1 MEFDKWLSETF
12 GMKTADLSG
21 AQLKKFTAI
30 YDAEME
36 AGRPDGIDE
45 AEETEEGEA
54 MAHSKVKASGT
65 YAKASR
71 GQTRMA
77 AGAGPLGA
85 GGAVG
90 GDGASTDGSIEERA
104 ATAAV
109 KATRLEAAR
118 VAQIRRLANGA
129 DDLADKAI
137 NEGMDVDTFELQQ
150 LRAGRAHRSGETVD
164 NSGDSLTPQVYE
176 AALLLHTSM
185 AANRVAKFFS
195 EEVMN
200 RALSK
205 EMRGFS
211 LVECADRIIRKAGG
225 GYNGSRNQESHMV
238 ATRSAG
244 NKLRAA
250 GYSSFTLS
258 SILENASDKVLLSMY
273 QEVVTVWKT
282 FCAVRP
288 LNDFKVHSTYAL
300 DPTNTFQK
308 VGPTGDFDQLKFS
321 DRKYSLQAESYGL
334 RFKIDYQTWRNDDLA
349 SITNRIGAV
358 GQLGAATI
366 EQVVFL
372 LLMSGINNTALFHTS
387 NANYLANSA
396 NYALSLLGYTNA
408 ESAIMNQVRPNG
420 TPLGVEFNTLL
431 VTPQLKPVAGQ
442 LYTSSR
448 VIETTATGSG
458 QGKPTD
464 NPFVNKYVPNA
475 SPYLS
480 NALLKSNDGATIPH
494 QDPALWLLFGTSGN
508 ASAIN
513 VGFLD
518 GQQTPAVS
526 VMDNQTEMIGFE
538 LATSMHFGVGYG
550 DPKLA
555 ICCNPNNA

>member
-1 MEFDKWLSETF
+1 MVKMEFDKWLNETF
-12 GMKTADLSG
+12 SLKTADLSG
-21 AQLKKFTAI
+21 VQLKKFTAI

-36 AGRPDGIDE
+36 SSRATEDDE
-45 AEETEEGEA
+45 EETPEGDA
-54 MAHSKVKASGT
+54 MAHSKAKASGT
-65 YAKASR
+65 YVKASR
-71 GQTRMA
+71 GETRMA
-77 AGAGPLGA
+77 A
-85 GGAVG
+85 G

-104 ATAAV
+104 AAAAV
-109 KATRLEAAR
+109 KASRAEAAR

-129 DDLADKAI
+129 DDLAERAI
-137 NEGMDVDTFELQQ
+137 NEGMDADTFELNQ
-150 LRAGRAHRSGETVD
+150 LRAGRASRSGETVD

-195 EEVMN
+195 DDVMN
-200 RALSK
+200 RAMSK

-211 LVECADRIIRKAGG
+211 LVECADRIIRKAGE
-225 GYNGSRNQESHMV
+225 GYRGSRNQESHMT

-250 GYSSFTLS
+250 GYSSFSLS
-258 SILENASDKVLLSMY
+258 SILENAADKVLLSMY
-273 QEVVTVWKT
+273 QEVVTMWKT

-334 RFKIDYQTWRNDDLA
+334 RLKIDYQTWRNDDLA

-366 EQVVFL
+366 EQIVFF
-372 LLMSGINNTALFHTS
+372 LLMSGINNTAMFHTS

-396 NYALSLLGYTNA
+396 NYAMSLLGLTNA
-408 ESAIMNQVRPNG
+408 EAAIMNQVRPNG
-420 TPLGVEFNTLL
+420 TPLGVEFTTLL
-431 VTPQLKPVAGQ
+431 VTPQLKPVAGS
-442 LYTSSR
+442 LYTSSK
-448 VIETTATGSG
+448 VNETTATGSG
-458 QGKPTD
+458 QGKATD
-464 NPFVNKYVPNA
+464 NPFVNKYIPNP

-480 NALLKSNDGATIPH
+480 NALLKSNDGSTIPH
-494 QDPALWLLFGTSGN
+494 QDPGLWMLFGTSGN
-508 ASAIN
+508 AAAIN

-526 VMDNQTEMIGFE
+526 AMDNQTEMIGFE

-550 DPKLA
+550 DTKLA
-555 ICCNPNNA
+555 LCCNPNNA